1 MNTSRWDERIHRA
14 KDLAMAHPSAS
25 EVLRFYER
33 IVGLQKSLYS
43 DIESA
48 CGSGKEARAPGT
60 LRDELDLFVLLPK
73 FPKFLALVVSMA
85 PAPLAQ
91 SATRLIAQGA
101 QQWQELLQAS
111 WRDPDQQPLPSFV
124 EAALSRLFLQPYA
137 EYLADHTQQTPPT
150 QLQSVCPLCGDK
162 PQAGVL
168 RQEGDGGK
176 RSLVCGLCS
185 NEWDFRRMV
194 CPACGEENA
203 EKLVIYT
210 ADQFHHVRIEAC
222 DSCHHYIKTIDL
234 TKNGNAVPVVDELAA
249 IPLSLWAEE
258 NGYSKLQANLL
269 GI

>member
-1 MNTSRWDERIHRA
+1 MTTSRWDQRIDRA
-14 KDLAMAHPSAS
+14 NNLAKAHASAS

-33 IVGLQKSLYS
+33 IVVFQKGLYS
-43 DIESA
+43 DIEA
-48 CGSGKEARAPGT
+48 GCGDRKEARAPGM
-60 LRDELDLFVLLPK
+60 LRDELNLFILLPN
-73 FPKFLALVVSMA
+73 FPKFLVFLETIA

-91 SATRLIAQGA
+91 SACELSAQGA
-101 QQWQELLQAS
+101 QHWQGVLQAS
-111 WRDPDQQPLPSFV
+111 WRAADQQPVPSFV

-137 EYLADHTQQTPPT
+137 EYLADHTRQTPAT
-150 QLQSVCPLCGDK
+150 QLQSVCPLCGER

-176 RSLVCGLCS
+176 RALICSLCS
-185 NEWDFRRMV
+185 NEWDFRRML

-210 ADQFHHVRIEAC
+210 ADHFQHVRIEAC
-222 DSCHHYIKTIDL
+222 DSCRHYIKTIDL
-234 TKNGNAVPVVDELAA
+234 TKNGKAVPVVDELAA

-258 NGYSKLQANLL
+258 SGYSKLQANFL

>member
-14 KDLAMAHPSAS
+14 KDMAMAHPSAS

-33 IVGLQKSLYS
+33 IVRFQKSLYS
-43 DIESA
+43 DIELA
-48 CGSGKEARAPGT
+48 CGQGKEARAPGT
-60 LRDELDLFVLLPK
+60 LRDELDLFILLPK
-73 FPKFLALVVSMA
+73 FPHFLALVESMA
-85 PAPLAQ
+85 PAPLAR
-91 SATRLIAQGA
+91 SADHLIAQGA
-101 QQWQELLQAS
+101 QHWQGLLQSS
-111 WRDPDQQPLPSFV
+111 WRDPDQQSLPTFV

-137 EYLADHTQQTPPT
+137 EYLADHTEQTPPT
-150 QLQSVCPLCGDK
+150 QLQSVCPLCGGR

-176 RSLVCGLCS
+176 RSLICSLCS
-185 NEWDFRRMV
+185 NEWDFRRML
-194 CPACGEENA
+194 CPSCGEENA
-203 EKLVIYT
+203 EKLAIYT
-210 ADQFHHVRIEAC
+210 ADQFDHIRIEAC

-249 IPLSLWAEE
+249 IPLSLWAKE

>member
-1 MNTSRWDERIHRA
+1 MNTSKWDERIHRA

-33 IVGLQKSLYS
+33 IAGFQKNLYS

-48 CGSGKEARAPGT
+48 CGHGKEARAPGT

-91 SATRLIAQGA
+91 SATWLIAQGA

-137 EYLADHTQQTPPT
+137 EYLADHTQQTPPAH
-150 QLQSVCPLCGDK
+150 LQSVCPLCGGK

-176 RSLVCGLCS
+176 RSLICSLCS
-185 NEWDFRRMV
+185 HEWDFRRML
-194 CPACGEENA
+194 CPACGEENVD
-203 EKLVIYT
+203 KLVIYT
-210 ADQFHHVRIEAC
+210 ADQFHHIRIEAC
-222 DSCHHYIKTIDL
+222 DSCRHYLKTIDL
-234 TKNGNAVPVVDELAA
+234 TKNGKAVPVVDELAA

-258 NGYSKLQANLL
+258 NGYSKLQANIL